1 MVLSSKIAVITG
13 AGSGIG
19 EACAKLFAAE
29 GAAVVLLAR
38 TKSSLD
44 RVVAEISD
52 NGGTAC
58 AYSLDVSNT
67 AQVEEM
73 FSTIEQDIGPIDIL
87 VNSAGVFYPTPG
99 GEMEEA
105 KWRSMLEVNVGGT
118 INTCNA
124 VLLKMKARDAGHIVN
139 IASISGLV
147 AGSQYSIYG
156 ASKAAV
162 INLSKSLAAEFAP
175 YGIHINVIAPGNT
188 ATPIN
193 LDIRTA
199 PEYESMMKNIDATTP
214 SKRNFSD
221 PMDMARSALFLVS
234 EAGAP
239 YYGAVLVADEGQSL
253 EIE

>member
-1 MVLSSKIAVITG
+1 MILQDRVAVITG

-19 EACAKLFAAE
+19 EAIAELFASE
-29 GAAVVLLAR
+29 GAKVVLIAR
-38 TKSSLD
+38 TQSKLD
-44 RVVAEISD
+44 DLATRINDA
-52 NGGTAC
+52 GGTSSTYA
-58 AYSLDVSNT
+58 LDVSIT
-67 AQVEEM
+67 AEVDAVFRQ
-73 FSTIEQDIGPIDIL
+73 IESEVGPIDIL

-99 GEMEEA
+99 GDMEESA
-105 KWRSMLEVNVGGT
+105 WRSMLEINVVGT

-124 VLLKMKARDAGHIVN
+124 ALRSMKSRETGQIVN

-156 ASKAAV
+156 ATKAAV

-175 YGIHINVIAPGNT
+175 YGIHINIIAPGNT

-193 LDIRTA
+193 QDIRNDVEA
-199 PEYESMMKNIDATTP
+199 MRNINATTP
-214 SKRNFSD
+214 SRRSFSE
-221 PMDMARSALFLVS
+221 PIDMARSALFLVS
-234 EAGAP
+234 DSGAP